1 MRSILFENRTLK
13 QTIFKNTFWLVVA
26 EVVQKGVVFLIV
38 VWLARHFGPVIYG
51 QWAFALSFV
60 MIFSVLADFGFSTL
74 TIREIACDKSQ
85 ASQYIDN
92 TLVMKLILG
101 LITLGLIVAVT
112 QFLGKEVV
120 VVKLIYF
127 LGIYTVLNTFAT
139 FFQSIFR
146 ANEKMQYE
154 TICRGIQSVSLL
166 GLVIFFILKGG
177 SILTISYAYLGAA
190 LVSTIISLGAIWR
203 YFSKFFLKIDVSIC
217 KEILN
222 KAWPFA
228 LSIVA
233 VSIYYRIDTI
243 ILGIFKEN
251 EAVGYYNAAYNIIL
265 LIIVGIGLLV
275 TAIFPTL
282 SKLYRN
288 SIEKFKSNINIFF
301 KVIFFSSFPLIVIV
315 FFLSKPIINIVYGKK
330 FTEFSPIILQ
340 ILIWSVLILYNYAI
354 FAIGLSASNKQKTYL
369 KGTIFGAVF
378 NTIANLI
385 VIPNY
390 SYYGA
395 AITTVLTEVLVFSY
409 MVYQFLG
416 FNKMK
421 LPINFIWKI
430 VLASIGMFLVI
441 FYLLQVKFNL
451 IIALI
456 IGFIIYI
463 LMVFLFKA
471 FKRNLFSSI
480 KDLILIK

>member
-1 MRSILFENRTLK
+1 
-13 QTIFKNTFWLVVA
+13 
-26 EVVQKGVVFLIV
+26 
-38 VWLARHFGPVIYG
+38 
-51 QWAFALSFV
+51 
-60 MIFSVLADFGFSTL
+60 
-74 TIREIACDKSQ
+74 
-85 ASQYIDN
+85 
-92 TLVMKLILG
+92 
-101 LITLGLIVAVT
+101 
-112 QFLGKEVV
+112 
-120 VVKLIYF
+120 
-127 LGIYTVLNTFAT
+127 
-139 FFQSIFR
+139 
-146 ANEKMQYE
+146 
-154 TICRGIQSVSLL
+154 
-166 GLVIFFILKGG
+166 
-177 SILTISYAYLGAA
+177 
-190 LVSTIISLGAIWR
+190 
-203 YFSKFFLKIDVSIC
+203 
-217 KEILN
+217 
-222 KAWPFA
+222 
-228 LSIVA
+228 
-233 VSIYYRIDTI
+233 
-243 ILGIFKEN
+243 LGIFKEN